1 MKSTSCLEEE
11 QQVDCRGH
19 DVGGDDDPVAGLLDR
34 GEDADDGAGGEQEH
48 RHGGELPSVSVAVV
62 GDDLKC
68 MEHITTGAFGI
79 FGTHIGR
86 DCLPLH

>member
-34 GEDADDGAGGEQEH
+34 GEDADDSPGGKQED
-48 RHGGELPSVSVAVV
+48 RHGGELSGMPVAVV
-62 GDDLKC
+62 GDDL
-68 MEHITTGAFGI
+68 
-79 FGTHIGR
+79 R
-86 DCLPLH
+86 